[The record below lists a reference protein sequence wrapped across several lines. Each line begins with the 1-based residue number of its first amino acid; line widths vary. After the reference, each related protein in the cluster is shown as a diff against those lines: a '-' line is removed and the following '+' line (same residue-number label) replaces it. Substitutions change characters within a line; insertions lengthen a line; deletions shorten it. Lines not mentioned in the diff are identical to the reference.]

1 MQNHKDIHRVQYV
14 IHRRKGEVVRFII
27 DRFEGQ
33 LAVAELESKNLI
45 NIPREILPVGTK
57 EGTVINIE
65 IDYEETKKREDGI
78 KRLMDDLWK

>member
-1 MQNHKDIHRVQYV
+1 M
-14 IHRRKGEVVRFII
+14 RFII